1 MDLYIIHFSKPF
13 KHAQHYIGIA
23 EDAEKRFKRHLA
35 GNGARL
41 IRAAV
46 QANIGIEFTKH
57 IISTHDGY
65 SVAKAEEKRIKSHKN
80 HKKRCPE
87 CTP

>member
-13 KHAQHYIGIA
+13 KHARHYIGIA
-23 EDAEKRFKRHLA
+23 QDAEKRFERHLS
-35 GNGARL
+35 GRGAVL
-41 IRAAV
+41 IREAIKAD
-46 QANIGIEFTKH
+46 IGIKFTKY

-65 SVAKAEEKRIKSHKN
+65 STAKAEEKRIKSHNN

-87 CTP
+87 CR